1 MGQAGAGGRE
11 QAGERLVAAASWL
24 LVAGLFVAPATLG
37 RLQDDRDLWAHIALC
52 LILGLAAVGALLAG
66 APRPRWGRTDWLLV
80 ALLVAY
86 AASSFRTV
94 FPWGTLTELMRLADY
109 VGLYVLVR
117 VLCGTPRMLVAGA
130 GAFAAGAAL
139 CGAWGIQEY
148 LVTLAVL
155 HDRSWRAFGPFYNPN
170 LLAAMLLMA
179 IPLWVGLL
187 VVARSGAVRV
197 FCGFAIL
204 LCWAGFFLT
213 GSKGGAIALMG
224 ALLLGA
230 AIAPDPARKGASRR
244 ALIGVGIVCVAL
256 AGALLLPPIKTRL
269 LTALGTQSNST
280 MFRYYT
286 WVGTWHMAL
295 ARPVLGFGPG
305 TFPAVYPRY
314 AVVGYT
320 KLAHQTY
327 LQVAAETGLIGLLA
341 FVAVLAAQLRSG
353 ALAARRLGGGSRL
366 VAAGATAGMLGFCI
380 HNLVDYGWHVT
391 ATGMGFWV
399 LAGLVGAA
407 WKTGKGTEGF
417 PVVSPTGDATGDP
430 SVPFSARRRRGRAR
444 DKAPV
449 PRRSLAPPVVAGALA
464 VLAALPAVLALR
476 GMQRAAWGDLE
487 GASRLDPL
495 NPEYHINAALVA
507 EQMGRAGR
515 PGGYEAAIRDWQ
527 VVQRLRPT
535 YPGASFGLGRID
547 EDSGKPGEA
556 LREYERA
563 VALAPTWPKALV
575 AEAQLLERLGQTGRA
590 LEVYRRL
597 DALSES
603 PLFRYP
609 AVENDFDPCFAYAW
623 VALAEVAPA
632 QEARERTVGAARYL
646 RQVLQ
651 ANRTMEGLW
660 RVAGEWEDKQGAQLK
675 QLAETV
681 ARRHLAYK
689 EPGPRLRAALLL
701 VDSDQTALARAL
713 FVTPGEG
720 ITREQFFGRIIDG
733 WSDYTASIGLREKGD
748 GKGADALRQAAA
760 RRLAEALSRKD
771 MVAELAQGPD
781 GWSAAELTSLRSV
794 AGS

>member
-1 MGQAGAGGRE
+1 MNR
-11 QAGERLVAAASWL
+11 AGERLVAAASWL
-24 LVAGLFVAPATLG
+24 VVAGLFVAPATLG
-37 RLQDDRDLWAHIALC
+37 RLQDDRDLCAHIALC
-52 LILGLAAVGALLAG
+52 LILGSAAVGALLAR
-66 APRPRWGRTDWLLV
+66 APRPRWGRADWLLV
-80 ALLVAY
+80 ALLAAY
-86 AASSFRTV
+86 AVSSFRTV
-94 FPWGTLTELMRLADY
+94 FPRGTLTELMRLADY
-109 VGLYVLVR
+109 LGLYILVR
-117 VLCGTPRMLVAGA
+117 VLCGTPRMLAA
-130 GAFAAGAAL
+130 AAAAFAAGAAL

-170 LLAAMLLMA
+170 LLAGMLLMA
-179 IPLWVGLL
+179 IPLWAGLL
-187 VVARSGAVRV
+187 VMARSGAVRL
-197 FCGFAIL
+197 FCGFAFF

-230 AIAPDPARKGASRR
+230 AIAPDPARRGASRR

-256 AGALLLPPIKTRL
+256 AGALLLPPIKARL

-305 TFPAVYPRY
+305 TFPAAYPRY
-314 AVVGYT
+314 ALAGYT

-327 LQVAAETGLIGLLA
+327 LQVAAETGFVGLLA
-341 FVAVLAAQLRSG
+341 FVAALAAQLRSG
-353 ALAARRLGGGSRL
+353 VLAARRLAGESRI

-380 HNLVDYGWHVT
+380 HNMVDYGWHVT
-391 ATGMGFWV
+391 ATGMGFWI

-407 WKTGKGTEGF
+407 WGRAGNGTEGF
-417 PVVSPTGDATGDP
+417 SVVSSREDTTEKP
-430 SVPFSARRRRGRAR
+430 SVPFPVRRRRGRAS

-449 PRRSLAPPVVAGALA
+449 PRRSLAVPVVAGALA

-476 GMQRAAWGDLE
+476 AMQRAAWGDLE

-495 NPEYHINAALVA
+495 DPEYHISAALTA
-507 EQMGRAGR
+507 EQRGRVGQ
-515 PGGYEAAIRDWQ
+515 PGGYEVATREWHL
-527 VVQRLRPT
+527 VQRLRPT
-535 YPGASFGLGRID
+535 YPGASFNLARID
-547 EDSGKPGEA
+547 EASDKPEEA
-556 LREYERA
+556 LREYERT

-575 AEAQLLERLGQTGRA
+575 AEAQLLERIGQKGRA
-590 LEVYRRL
+590 LDVYRRL

-609 AVENDFDPCFAYAW
+609 AVENDFDPYFAYAW

-632 QEARERTVGAARYL
+632 REAREWTVRAARYL

-651 ANRTMEGLW
+651 ANRRMEGLW
-660 RVAGEWEDKQGAQLK
+660 RAAGEWEDKQGAQLK
-675 QLAETV
+675 QLAEIV

-713 FVTPGEG
+713 FVTPGKG
-720 ITREQFFGRIIDG
+720 ITGDGVLGRLIDG
-733 WSDYTASIGLREKGD
+733 WSEYTTSIGLRGKGD
-748 GKGADALRQAAA
+748 QKGADALREAAA
-760 RRLAEALSRKD
+760 KRLAEPLKRRD
-771 MVAELAQGPD
+771 VVAELAKGPD
-781 GWSAAELTSLRSV
+781 GFSTAELASLRSA
-794 AGS
+794 AGT